1 MYDTRNDIKDERI
14 ITHNLYLGKFKKLT
28 YNKLNEME
36 KNLAMLVCNDEHMMK
51 ELAKGSKLRGEI
63 MSDYK
68 KKMSDEEFIK
78 ALFDPEWDKQMI
90 KNSERKEGFEEGMM
104 QGIEQGLEEGSL
116 DKAIEIAKNMINKNI
131 PLEDISEITGL
142 SLEEIKELE
151 Q

>member
-1 MYDTRNDIKDERI
+1 
-14 ITHNLYLGKFKKLT
+14 
-28 YNKLNEME
+28 ME

-68 KKMSDEEFIK
+68 KKMSDEEFIE

-90 KNSERKEGFEEGMM
+90 KNSERKEGFEEG
-104 QGIEQGLEEGSL
+104 LEEGSL
-116 DKAIEIAKNMINKNI
+116 DKAIEIAKNLLKLNLPI
-131 PLEDISEITGL
+131 EDISQSTGL
-142 SLEEIKELE
+142 SLEDIVKL

>member
-1 MYDTRNDIKDERI
+1 M
-14 ITHNLYLGKFKKLT
+14 
-28 YNKLNEME
+28 ME
-36 KNLAMLVCNDEHMMK
+36 
-51 ELAKGSKLRGEI
+51 ELAKGNELRSKI

-68 KKMSDEEFIK
+68 KKISDEEFIE

-104 QGIEQGLEEGSL
+104 QGIEQGIEQGLEEGSL